1 MTFSILDLKDS
12 LDKAYRLIKPR
23 REDLNKFKQNLI
35 NLLSHIGD
43 QHSEEN
49 VKIHLMD
56 FLKNTFYHP
65 DFLVSIK
72 DRADFVIHLD
82 KTSQSPVGVL
92 FEVKKPSNKAEMVTK
107 ENLNMRAMHELI
119 LYFLR
124 DRIKN
129 KNLSLTTLV
138 ITNIYEWFV
147 FDATQFEKIFNQN
160 TNLQR
165 AYKEWDRGQKV

>member
-1 MTFSILDLKDS
+1 LLFDEK
-12 LDKAYRLIKPR
+12 
-23 REDLNKFKQNLI
+23 KQ
-35 NLLSHIGD
+35 
-43 QHSEEN
+43 
-49 VKIHLMD
+49 
-56 FLKNTFYHP
+56 
-65 DFLVSIK
+65 
-72 DRADFVIHLD
+72 
-82 KTSQSPVGVL
+82 
-92 FEVKKPSNKAEMVTK
+92 SNKAEKVTK

-124 DRIKN
+124 DRINN

-165 AYKEWDRGQKV
+165 AYKEWDRGQKVCVLIENFFELG